1 MAATIYSYTVIFSAA
16 EAFKDKTPY
25 AVALIDEDGKRFMA
39 GLEATIA
46 PEEIAV
52 GAVVEFAGN
61 DENGNPQYR
70 LIKS

>member
-25 AVALIDEDGKRFMA
+25 AVALVDEGGRRIMV
-39 GLEATIA
+39 GLETNTA
-46 PEEIAV
+46 PEKITV
-52 GAVVEFAGN
+52 GAAVEFAGN

>member
-1 MAATIYSYTVIFSAA
+1 MAATIYSYTVIYSAA

-25 AVALIDEDGKRFMA
+25 AVALVDEDGKRIMA
-39 GLEATIA
+39 SIEKIIT

-52 GAVVEFAGN
+52 GAAVEFSCN

-70 LIKS
+70 LIKA

>member
-1 MAATIYSYTVIFSAA
+1 MAATIYSYTVIYSAA
-16 EAFKDKTPY
+16 EAFKNKTPY
-25 AVALIDEDGKRFMA
+25 AVALIDDEGKRIMA
-39 GLEATIA
+39 GIETITA

-52 GAVVEFAGN
+52 GAAVEFSRN

>member
-25 AVALIDEDGKRFMA
+25 AVALINEDGKRFMA
-39 GLEATIA
+39 GLATNTA
-46 PEEIAV
+46 PEKITV
-52 GAVVEFAGN
+52 GAAVEFAGN